1 MVTDV
6 CVKLWLPRKQREVLL
21 ESEEGSRGGAS
32 WPRRRQVQPFRW
44 SYTATI
50 EDSESNMER

>member
-32 WPRRRQVQPFRW
+32 WREEAAGSAVQVELHR
-44 SYTATI
+44 
-50 EDSESNMER
+50 DD